1 MLSRTSL
8 LIRLSHEDAARI
20 RKEAA
25 SQHRTLSG
33 YLLRVLERSIKI
45 EMRTTQVLVD
55 RYSQNILHTRAC
67 ELIGKQNRKLHTAIQ
82 LCCAVDEAAEIRKYA
97 ARRQLSIGD
106 FVVFSLWR
114 FWMATSQLEQR
125 MPDFPWSF

>member
-55 RYSQNILHTRAC
+55 RYRQNILHTRAC